1 MKLKKWTED
10 GCYYNIIATTKEN
23 KQYSM
28 GYLPLTDDRKA
39 SVKTE
44 NPLNDT
50 TELEELGGGFA
61 SLVEMDN
68 SGVRYAFNKKI
79 DINQIEK
86 IELKIL

>member
-1 MKLKKWTED
+1 MITLDIGTSSE
-10 GCYYNIIATTKEN
+10 
-23 KQYSM
+23 
-28 GYLPLTDDRKA
+28 RKI
-39 SVKTE
+39 
-44 NPLNDT
+44 LNDT